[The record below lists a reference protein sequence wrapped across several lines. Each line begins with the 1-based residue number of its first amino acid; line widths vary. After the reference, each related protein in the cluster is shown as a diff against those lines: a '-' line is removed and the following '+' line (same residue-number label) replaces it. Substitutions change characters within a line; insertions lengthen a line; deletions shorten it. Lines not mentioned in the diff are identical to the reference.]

1 MKATI
6 LTALAVGLGLVFFFH
21 RRRLKAAILATGGI
35 YLALTLARLIVLRD
49 EVDRFAEL
57 GLVIGVLGAAWLTT
71 NLFTHLLQSR
81 RQRRAP
87 RQRRL

>member
-6 LTALAVGLGLVFFFH
+6 LTALAVGLGLVFFFY
-21 RRRLKAAILATGGI
+21 RRRLKVAILVTGGI
-35 YLALTLARLIVLRD
+35 YLALTLARLIALRE

-57 GLVIGVLGAAWLTT
+57 GLVIGVLGAAWLMT
-71 NLFTHLLQSR
+71 NLFTRLLQSR